1 PIAGTPFGGAASP
14 TASRALKALCLF
26 RLTNPDS
33 EIRAAGGRERSL
45 GSWQALALYPAN
57 SIFIEGYLTTPGLAT
72 APTQRMV
79 ESLGFT
85 VECEEDV
92 APAEARVG

>member
-1 PIAGTPFGGAASP
+1 MQPAAH
-14 TASRALKALCLF
+14 AEGVLLKYG
-26 RLTNPDS
+26 N
-33 EIRAAGGRERSL
+33 L
-45 GSWQALALYPAN
+45 GVRFHARVQVLPAN
-57 SIFIEGYLTTPGLAT
+57 SIFVEGYLTTPGLAT